1 MEKLNNIM
9 RTIILCILTMSSIVF
24 QAQNREPEAKAL
36 LDQVSAKVNS
46 YENMVLDFK
55 YVLDNS
61 EENIHQET
69 RGDVTLVGD
78 NYLLNILGITRIFDG
93 DKLITIS
100 PEDEEV
106 TISNY
111 SKEEDKSISVS
122 EMLTFYENG
131 YNYKMDIQQNIRGR
145 KIQFI
150 KLSPIDSTTE
160 IKNILL
166 GIDMQT
172 KHIYK
177 LIQIDS
183 SGTSYTITVN
193 SFKTNQPISQN
204 LFIFDEE
211 KYINQGYY
219 INKLE

>member
-1 MEKLNNIM
+1 MNFKTKIVVSIFSLFL
-9 RTIILCILTMSSIVF
+9 TISSLK
-24 QAQNREPEAKAL
+24 AQNVQSL
-36 LDQVSAKVNS
+36 LSEVSNKVKS
-46 YENMVLDFK
+46 YENIQIDFK
-55 YVLDNS
+55 YSL
-61 EENIHQET
+61 ENT
-69 RGDVTLVGD
+69 RENVKQDTRANITLKGD
-78 NYLLNILGITRIFDG
+78 NYVLNMLGVTRIFDG
-93 DKLITIS
+93 KTIYTIV

-183 SGTSYTITVN
+183 SGTNYTITVN

>member
-1 MEKLNNIM
+1 MNSKIFKTKIVVSIFSLFI
-9 RTIILCILTMSSIVF
+9 TISSLK
-24 QAQNREPEAKAL
+24 AQNIQSL
-36 LDQVSAKVNS
+36 LSEVSNKVKS
-46 YENMVLDFK
+46 YENIQIDFK
-55 YVLDNS
+55 YSL
-61 EENIHQET
+61 ENT
-69 RGDVTLVGD
+69 RENVKQDTRANITLKGD
-78 NYLLNILGITRIFDG
+78 NYVLNMLGVTRIFDG
-93 DKLITIS
+93 KTIYTIV

-111 SKEEDKSISVS
+111 SKEDDKSISVS

-150 KLSPIDSTTE
+150 KLSPIDSNTE

-204 LFIFDEE
+204 LFIFDKE

>member
-1 MEKLNNIM
+1 MNFKTKIVVSIFSFFL
-9 RTIILCILTMSSIVF
+9 TISSLK
-24 QAQNREPEAKAL
+24 AQNTQSL
-36 LDQVSAKVNS
+36 LSEVSNKVKS
-46 YENMVLDFK
+46 YENIQIDFK
-55 YVLDNS
+55 YSL
-61 EENIHQET
+61 ENT
-69 RGDVTLVGD
+69 RENVKQDTRANITLKGD
-78 NYLLNILGITRIFDG
+78 NYVLNMLGVTRIFDG
-93 DKLITIS
+93 KTIYTIV

-183 SGTSYTITVN
+183 SGTNYTITVN

>member
-1 MEKLNNIM
+1 MNSMNFKAK
-9 RTIILCILTMSSIVF
+9 IIVSIFSLFLMISSLK
-24 QAQNREPEAKAL
+24 AQNTKSL
-36 LDQVSAKVNS
+36 LSEVSNKVKS
-46 YENMVLDFK
+46 YENIQIDFK
-55 YVLDNS
+55 YSL
-61 EENIHQET
+61 ENT
-69 RGDVTLVGD
+69 RENVKQDTKANITLKGD
-78 NYLLNILGITRIFDG
+78 NYVLNMLGVTRIFDG
-93 DKLITIS
+93 KTIYTIV

-106 TISNY
+106 TISDY

-122 EMLTFYENG
+122 EMLTFYEKG

-150 KLSPIDSTTE
+150 KLNPIDSNTE

-177 LIQIDS
+177 LIQVDS

>member
-1 MEKLNNIM
+1 MNFKTKIVVSIFSLFLTFSNLKAQSIQSLLN
-9 RTIILCILTMSSIVF
+9 
-24 QAQNREPEAKAL
+24 E
-36 LDQVSAKVNS
+36 VSNKVKS
-46 YENMVLDFK
+46 YENIQIDFK
-55 YVLDNS
+55 YSL
-61 EENIHQET
+61 ENT
-69 RGDVTLVGD
+69 RENVKQDTRANITLKGD
-78 NYLLNILGITRIFDG
+78 NYVLNMLGVTRIFDG
-93 DKLITIS
+93 KTIYTIV

>member
-1 MEKLNNIM
+1 MNFKAK
-9 RTIILCILTMSSIVF
+9 IIVSIFSLFLMISSLK
-24 QAQNREPEAKAL
+24 AQNTQSFLSE
-36 LDQVSAKVNS
+36 VSNKVKS
-46 YENMVLDFK
+46 YENIQIDFK
-55 YVLDNS
+55 YSLENTRENVKQDTRANITLKGENYVLNM
-61 EENIHQET
+61 
-69 RGDVTLVGD
+69 
-78 NYLLNILGITRIFDG
+78 LGVTRIFDG
-93 DKLITIS
+93 KTIYTIV

-106 TISNY
+106 TISDY

-131 YNYKMDIQQNIRGR
+131 YNYKMDKQQNIRGR

-150 KLSPIDSTTE
+150 KLSPIDSNTE

>member
-1 MEKLNNIM
+1 MNFKTKIVVSIFSLFLTISNLKAQSIQSLLN
-9 RTIILCILTMSSIVF
+9 
-24 QAQNREPEAKAL
+24 E
-36 LDQVSAKVNS
+36 VSNKVKS
-46 YENMVLDFK
+46 YENIQIDFK
-55 YVLDNS
+55 YSL
-61 EENIHQET
+61 ENT
-69 RGDVTLVGD
+69 RENVKQDTRANITLKGD
-78 NYLLNILGITRIFDG
+78 NYVLNMLGVTRIFDG
-93 DKLITIS
+93 KTIYTIV

-111 SKEEDKSISVS
+111 GKEEDKSISVS

-150 KLSPIDSTTE
+150 KLSPIDSNTE

-204 LFIFDEE
+204 LFIFDKE

>member
-1 MEKLNNIM
+1 MNSMNFKTKIVVSIFSLFLTFSNLKAQSIQSLLN
-9 RTIILCILTMSSIVF
+9 
-24 QAQNREPEAKAL
+24 E
-36 LDQVSAKVNS
+36 VSNKVKS
-46 YENMVLDFK
+46 YENIQIDFK
-55 YVLDNS
+55 YSLENTRENVKQDTRANITLKGENYVLNM
-61 EENIHQET
+61 
-69 RGDVTLVGD
+69 
-78 NYLLNILGITRIFDG
+78 LGVTRIFDG
-93 DKLITIS
+93 KTIYTIV

-106 TISNY
+106 TISDY

-131 YNYKMDIQQNIRGR
+131 YNYKMDKQQNIRGR

-150 KLSPIDSTTE
+150 KLSPIDSNTE

>member
-1 MEKLNNIM
+1 MNSKIFKTKIVVSIFSLFLTISNLKAQSIQSLLN
-9 RTIILCILTMSSIVF
+9 
-24 QAQNREPEAKAL
+24 E
-36 LDQVSAKVNS
+36 VSNKVKS
-46 YENMVLDFK
+46 YENIQIDFK
-55 YVLDNS
+55 YSL
-61 EENIHQET
+61 ENT
-69 RGDVTLVGD
+69 RENVKQDTRANITLKGD
-78 NYLLNILGITRIFDG
+78 NYVLNMLGVTRIFDG
-93 DKLITIS
+93 KTIYTIV

-145 KIQFI
+145 KIQYI
-150 KLSPIDSTTE
+150 KLSPIDSNTE

-183 SGTSYTITVN
+183 SGTNYTITVN

-204 LFIFDEE
+204 LFIFDKE

>member
-1 MEKLNNIM
+1 MNSMNFKTKIVVSIFSLFLTVSSLKAQSTQSLLN
-9 RTIILCILTMSSIVF
+9 
-24 QAQNREPEAKAL
+24 E
-36 LDQVSAKVNS
+36 VSNKVKS
-46 YENMVLDFK
+46 YENIQIDFK
-55 YVLDNS
+55 YSL
-61 EENIHQET
+61 ENT
-69 RGDVTLVGD
+69 RENVKQDTRANITLKGD
-78 NYLLNILGITRIFDG
+78 NYVLNMLGVTRIFDG
-93 DKLITIS
+93 KTIYTIV

-106 TISNY
+106 TISDY

-211 KYINQGYY
+211 KYTNQGYY

>member
-1 MEKLNNIM
+1 MNSMNFKTKIVVSIFSLFLTISNLKAQSIQSLLN
-9 RTIILCILTMSSIVF
+9 
-24 QAQNREPEAKAL
+24 E
-36 LDQVSAKVNS
+36 VSNKVKS
-46 YENMVLDFK
+46 YENIQIDFK
-55 YVLDNS
+55 YSL
-61 EENIHQET
+61 ENT
-69 RGDVTLVGD
+69 RENVKQDTRANITLKGD
-78 NYLLNILGITRIFDG
+78 NYVLNMLGVTRIFDG
-93 DKLITIS
+93 KTIYTIV

-183 SGTSYTITVN
+183 SGTNYTITVN

>member
-1 MEKLNNIM
+1 MKSMNFKTKIVVSIFSILL
-9 RTIILCILTMSSIVF
+9 TISSLK
-24 QAQNREPEAKAL
+24 AQNVQSL
-36 LDQVSAKVNS
+36 LSEVSNKVKN
-46 YENMVLDFK
+46 YENIQIDFK
-55 YVLDNS
+55 YSL
-61 EENIHQET
+61 ENT
-69 RGDVTLVGD
+69 RENVKQDTKANITLKGD
-78 NYLLNILGITRIFDG
+78 NYVLNMLGVTRMFDG
-93 DKLITIS
+93 KTIYTIV

-106 TISNY
+106 TISDY

-122 EMLTFYENG
+122 DMLTFYENG

-150 KLSPIDSTTE
+150 KLSPIDSKAE

-193 SFKTNQPISQN
+193 SFKTNQSISQN

-211 KYINQGYY
+211 KYTNQGYY

>member
-1 MEKLNNIM
+1 MNSMNFKTKIVVSIFSLFLTFSNLKAQSIQSLLN
-9 RTIILCILTMSSIVF
+9 
-24 QAQNREPEAKAL
+24 E
-36 LDQVSAKVNS
+36 VSNKVKS
-46 YENMVLDFK
+46 YENIQIDFK
-55 YVLDNS
+55 YSL
-61 EENIHQET
+61 ENT
-69 RGDVTLVGD
+69 RENVKQDTRANITLKGD
-78 NYLLNILGITRIFDG
+78 NYVLNMLGVTRIFDG
-93 DKLITIS
+93 KTIYTIV

-211 KYINQGYY
+211 KYTNQGYY

>member
-1 MEKLNNIM
+1 MNFKTKIVVSIFSLFLTISNLKAQSIQSLLN
-9 RTIILCILTMSSIVF
+9 
-24 QAQNREPEAKAL
+24 E
-36 LDQVSAKVNS
+36 VSNKVKS
-46 YENMVLDFK
+46 YENIQIDFK
-55 YVLDNS
+55 YSL
-61 EENIHQET
+61 ENT
-69 RGDVTLVGD
+69 RENVKQDTRANITLKGD
-78 NYLLNILGITRIFDG
+78 NYVLNMLGVTRIFDG
-93 DKLITIS
+93 KTIYTIV

-122 EMLTFYENG
+122 DMLTFYENG

-183 SGTSYTITVN
+183 SGTNYTITVN

-211 KYINQGYY
+211 KYTNQGYY

>member
-1 MEKLNNIM
+1 MNSKNFKTKIVVSIFSLFI
-9 RTIILCILTMSSIVF
+9 TISSLK
-24 QAQNREPEAKAL
+24 AQNIQSL
-36 LDQVSAKVNS
+36 LSEVSNKVKS
-46 YENMVLDFK
+46 YENIQIDFK
-55 YVLDNS
+55 YSL
-61 EENIHQET
+61 ENT
-69 RGDVTLVGD
+69 RENVKQDTRANITLKGD
-78 NYLLNILGITRIFDG
+78 NYVLNMLGVTRIFDG
-93 DKLITIS
+93 KTIYTIV

-111 SKEEDKSISVS
+111 SKEDDKSISVS

-204 LFIFDEE
+204 LFIFDKE

>member
-1 MEKLNNIM
+1 MNSMNFKTKIVVSIFSLFLIISNLKAQSIQSLLN
-9 RTIILCILTMSSIVF
+9 
-24 QAQNREPEAKAL
+24 E
-36 LDQVSAKVNS
+36 VSNKVKS
-46 YENMVLDFK
+46 YENIQIDFK
-55 YVLDNS
+55 YSL
-61 EENIHQET
+61 ENT
-69 RGDVTLVGD
+69 RENVKQDTRANITLKGD
-78 NYLLNILGITRIFDG
+78 NYVLNMLGVTRIFDG
-93 DKLITIS
+93 KTIYTIV

-183 SGTSYTITVN
+183 SGTNYTITVN

>member
-1 MEKLNNIM
+1 MNSMNFKTKIVVSIFSLFLIISNLKAQSIQSLLN
-9 RTIILCILTMSSIVF
+9 
-24 QAQNREPEAKAL
+24 E
-36 LDQVSAKVNS
+36 VSNKVKS
-46 YENMVLDFK
+46 YENIQIDFK
-55 YVLDNS
+55 YSL
-61 EENIHQET
+61 ENT
-69 RGDVTLVGD
+69 RENVKQDTRANITLKGD
-78 NYLLNILGITRIFDG
+78 NYVLNMLGVTRIFDG
-93 DKLITIS
+93 KTIYTIV

-183 SGTSYTITVN
+183 SGTNYTITVN

-211 KYINQGYY
+211 KYVNQGYY

>member
-1 MEKLNNIM
+1 MNSMNFKTKIVVSIFSFFL
-9 RTIILCILTMSSIVF
+9 TISSLK
-24 QAQNREPEAKAL
+24 AQNTQSL
-36 LDQVSAKVNS
+36 LSEVSNKVKS
-46 YENMVLDFK
+46 YENIQIDFK
-55 YVLDNS
+55 YSL
-61 EENIHQET
+61 ENT
-69 RGDVTLVGD
+69 RENVKQDTRANITLKGD
-78 NYLLNILGITRIFDG
+78 NYVLNMLGVTRIFDG
-93 DKLITIS
+93 KTIYTIV

-106 TISNY
+106 TISDY

-122 EMLTFYENG
+122 EMLTFYEKG

-183 SGTSYTITVN
+183 SGTNYTITVN

-211 KYINQGYY
+211 KYTNQGYY

>member
-1 MEKLNNIM
+1 MKSMNFKTKIVVSIFSLFLTFSNLKAQSIQSLLN
-9 RTIILCILTMSSIVF
+9 
-24 QAQNREPEAKAL
+24 E
-36 LDQVSAKVNS
+36 VSNKVKS
-46 YENMVLDFK
+46 YENIQIDFK
-55 YVLDNS
+55 YSL
-61 EENIHQET
+61 ENT
-69 RGDVTLVGD
+69 RENVKQDTRANITLKGD
-78 NYLLNILGITRIFDG
+78 NYVLNMLGVTRIFDG
-93 DKLITIS
+93 KTIYTIV

-160 IKNILL
+160 IKNTLL

>member
-1 MEKLNNIM
+1 MNFKTKIVVSIFSFFL
-9 RTIILCILTMSSIVF
+9 TISSLK
-24 QAQNREPEAKAL
+24 AQNTQSL
-36 LDQVSAKVNS
+36 LSEVSNKVKS
-46 YENMVLDFK
+46 YENIQIDFK
-55 YVLDNS
+55 YSL
-61 EENIHQET
+61 ENIRENVKQDT
-69 RGDVTLVGD
+69 RANITLKGD
-78 NYLLNILGITRIFDG
+78 NYVLNMLGVTRIFDG
-93 DKLITIS
+93 KTIYTIV

-111 SKEEDKSISVS
+111 SKKEDKSISVS

-131 YNYKMDIQQNIRGR
+131 YTYKMDIQQNIRGR

-150 KLSPIDSTTE
+150 KLSPIDSNTE

-211 KYINQGYY
+211 KYVNQGYY

>member
-1 MEKLNNIM
+1 MNFKTKIVVSIFSLFLTISNLKAQSIQSLLN
-9 RTIILCILTMSSIVF
+9 
-24 QAQNREPEAKAL
+24 E
-36 LDQVSAKVNS
+36 VSNKVKS
-46 YENMVLDFK
+46 YENIQIDFK
-55 YVLDNS
+55 YSL
-61 EENIHQET
+61 ENT
-69 RGDVTLVGD
+69 RENVKQDTRANITLKGD
-78 NYLLNILGITRIFDG
+78 NYVLNMLGVTRIFDG
-93 DKLITIS
+93 KTIYTIV

-111 SKEEDKSISVS
+111 SKEEDNSISVS

-183 SGTSYTITVN
+183 SGTNYTITVN

>member
-1 MEKLNNIM
+1 MNSMNFKTKIVVSIFSFFL
-9 RTIILCILTMSSIVF
+9 TISSLK
-24 QAQNREPEAKAL
+24 AQNTQSL
-36 LDQVSAKVNS
+36 LSEVSNKVKS
-46 YENMVLDFK
+46 YENIQIDFK
-55 YVLDNS
+55 YSL
-61 EENIHQET
+61 ENT
-69 RGDVTLVGD
+69 RENVKQDTRANITLKGD
-78 NYLLNILGITRIFDG
+78 NYVLNMLGVTRIFDG
-93 DKLITIS
+93 KTIYTIV

-131 YNYKMDIQQNIRGR
+131 YTYKMDIQQNIRGR

-183 SGTSYTITVN
+183 SGTNYTITVN

>member
-1 MEKLNNIM
+1 MNSKNFKTKIVVSIFSLFL
-9 RTIILCILTMSSIVF
+9 TISSLK
-24 QAQNREPEAKAL
+24 AQNIQSL
-36 LDQVSAKVNS
+36 LSEVSNKVKS
-46 YENMVLDFK
+46 YENIQIDFK
-55 YVLDNS
+55 YSL
-61 EENIHQET
+61 ENT
-69 RGDVTLVGD
+69 RENVKQDTRANITLKGD
-78 NYLLNILGITRIFDG
+78 NYVLNMLGVTRIFDG
-93 DKLITIS
+93 KTIYTIV

-111 SKEEDKSISVS
+111 SKEDDKSISVS

-204 LFIFDEE
+204 LFIFEKE